1 MSFLRFCRS
10 FLLRPLWAEPVRAGL
25 TALAVA
31 LGVAVVLAI
40 ELAGRAAAGS
50 FHASLETLV
59 GNEDLEIT
67 AVGGVP
73 ESLYARLA
81 QMPYPLHLTPR
92 MEDFAVV
99 RPGGEVV
106 PLVGLDLVATVE
118 GGSAPPSSDPSSPS
132 STPQS

>member
-10 FLLRPLWAEPVRAGL
+10 FLLRPLGAEPVRAGL

-40 ELAGRAAAGS
+40 ELAGQSAAGS

-59 GNEDLEIT
+59 GNEDLEIR

-73 ESLYARLA
+73 EAIYARLSA
-81 QMPYPLHLTPR
+81 LPYALHLTAR
-92 MEDFAVV
+92 MEDFCVV
-99 RPGGEVV
+99 KPGNEVV
-106 PLVGLDLVATVE
+106 PLVGLDLVAQALDQENT
-118 GGSAPPSSDPSSPS
+118 AP
-132 STPQS
+132 